1 MIHKEFNID
10 NMTFSCIKYF
20 QDFGFC
26 IKYFTYSLYEL
37 LNLDEF
43 LGNEYHLD
51 IRIIYFLTMIENLIY
66 NSIFPSDLLKLA
78 ISKNKRHNYSWRLTI

>member
-43 LGNEYHLD
+43 LGYEYYLY
-51 IRIIYFLTMIENLIY
+51 IRIFFFLQR
-66 NSIFPSDLLKLA
+66 LK
-78 ISKNKRHNYSWRLTI
+78 S

>member
-1 MIHKEFNID
+1 
-10 NMTFSCIKYF
+10 MTYSCIKYF

-37 LNLDEF
+37 LNLDE
-43 LGNEYHLD
+43 LIGYEYHFD
-51 IRIIYFLTMIENLIY
+51 IRILYFLTMIENLIY

-78 ISKNKRHNYSWRLTI
+78 TE

>member
-1 MIHKEFNID
+1 
-10 NMTFSCIKYF
+10 MTYSCIKYF

-43 LGNEYHLD
+43 FGNEYHLD

-78 ISKNKRHNYSWRLTI
+78 TE